1 MQEIQRITSPAN
13 ARIKRLIQWNQK
25 AKQREKD
32 RVFLVEGRKMYEEA
46 PKEWVLEIYFSGN
59 YYDKWHDEIL
69 QSIQNGDINPEICCI
84 VEDEL
89 FKKISDTITPQGVL
103 CVLKRPSYQLDEL
116 LKPETPMLILLED
129 LQDPGNLGTIVRT
142 GEGAGITGVIASK
155 DTVDIYNPKT
165 VRATMGSIY
174 RIPVLYV
181 DDLTKIIQELKE
193 HRIMTYA
200 AHLKGDKEYD
210 ECDYSKGTAFL
221 IGNEGRGL
229 REATAECAD
238 QYLKIP
244 MEGKVESLNAS
255 IAAALLMYE
264 GKRQRKEGGRK

>member
-1 MQEIQRITSPAN
+1 MQEIQKITSPTN

-32 RVFLVEGRKMYEEA
+32 HVFLVEGRKMYEEA
-46 PKEWVLEIYFSGN
+46 PKEWVLEIYFSKS
-59 YYDKWHDEIL
+59 YYDKWSDEI
-69 QSIQNGDINPEICCI
+69 SHNIENGEINPEICCI
-84 VEDEL
+84 VEEDL

-103 CVLKRPSYQLDEL
+103 CVLKRPSYRLEQLLNRDN
-116 LKPETPMLILLED
+116 PMLVLLED

-181 DDLTKIIQELKE
+181 DDLTEIIQKLKE
-193 HRIMTYA
+193 HQITTYA

-210 ECDYSKGTAFL
+210 DFDYSKGTAFL

-229 REATAECAD
+229 KEATAECAD

-255 IAAALLMYE
+255 IAAALLIYE
-264 GKRQRKEGGRK
+264 GKRQRKGRRT